1 MSMELAELLKGVNE
15 TNEQIGALLTRLNE
29 GAPSSVTIHK
39 DLASPGDATNG
50 NASIDSMVQKRI
62 MDEEELQVVRDAL
75 RKKTSRELHMLF
87 AKQSSRQDTG
97 VPLHTWLAAGGYSA
111 QERYAG
117 AGGGLQAQ
125 LDPNLQKAADT
136 TSAAA
141 LIRQDLEPILYELF
155 VRTFPLFD
163 RIPRI
168 PANGLVH
175 AYNQMT
181 SYGDAD
187 WIGELDTV
195 TDDRGTYVR
204 QFTNVGIL
212 ATRRGVSLKSQ
223 FAVLQ
228 GGAGFNPERLELQA
242 GLRAMSSRYQKTIL
256 HGNWSDPAGTLNTEV
271 GPYDDDSFDGLRKIL
286 NSASVVNVDPATNPA
301 TSGSL
306 RRAFDAAVLPITEA
320 GGTPTA
326 LFGAPAEQIT
336 FDEQQD
342 EKTRIIV
349 PNQVDIGVGVRAQE
363 VNILTGSVPFGLVK
377 GNAISNYTTSNTDG
391 SFNGGEDVRD
401 IYFLD
406 ESTISLPYL
415 GSEGPTVLDIPI
427 GISGQL
433 THLYIIFG
441 MWGLAVK
448 APTFSN
454 KIRVKTSAFD
464 T

>member
-1 MSMELAELLKGVNE
+1 MSEELLAQLQKSVGE
-15 TNEQIGALLTRLNE
+15 THEQLTAILTRLNE
-29 GAPSSVTIHK
+29 GAPSSLAIK
-39 DLASPGDATNG
+39 DLAAPGDG
-50 NASIDSMVQKRI
+50 MPGGASPMQSMIQKRI
-62 MDEEELQVVRDAL
+62 MDEEEMEVVRTAL
-75 RKKTSRELHMLF
+75 HKKSSRELHLLF
-87 AKQSSRQDTG
+87 AKQASRQDTG
-97 VPLHTWLAAGGYSA
+97 VPLHSWLQAGGYSA

-117 AGGGLQAQ
+117 AGGGLQGQ
-125 LDPNLQKAADT
+125 LDPQLQKAADT

-256 HGNWSDPAGTLNTEV
+256 HGNWTDNTGTLNNEI
-271 GPYDDDSFDGLRKIL
+271 GPFDDDSFDGLRGIE
-286 NSASVVNVDPATNPA
+286 NTAAAVNVDPATAP
-301 TSGSL
+301 TTTGSL

-342 EKTRIIV
+342 EKTRIIMGM
-349 PNQVDIGVGVRAQE
+349 NDSDQTVGVRATKVQTIAG
-363 VNILTGSVPFGLVK
+363 VLPFYGVPGGAVSSYV
-377 GNAISNYTTSNTDG
+377 AATYSNNT
-391 SFNGGEDVRD
+391 VRD
-401 IYFLD
+401 VYVLD
-406 ESTISLPYL
+406 EDSIAIPYL
-415 GSEGPTVLDIPI
+415 GASGPTVLEIPI
-427 GISGQL
+427 GVTGQL
-433 THLYIIFG
+433 THLFIVFFMG
-441 MWGLAVK
+441 GLVVH
-448 APTFSN
+448 APTWSN
-454 KIRVKTSAFD
+454 KVRVKVA
-464 T
+464 

>member
-1 MSMELAELLKGVNE
+1 MSEELLAQLQKSVNE
-15 TNEQIGALLTRLNE
+15 THEQLGAILTHLND
-29 GAPSSVTIHK
+29 GAPSSSTLHK
-39 DLASPGDATNG
+39 QLSGAGDDTGTSPMQ
-50 NASIDSMVQKRI
+50 SMIQKRI
-62 MDEEELQVVRDAL
+62 MDEEEMQVVRDAL

-87 AKQSSRQDTG
+87 AKQASRQDTG
-97 VPLHTWLAAGGYSA
+97 VPLHHWLQAGGYSA

-117 AGGGLQAQ
+117 AGGGLQGQ
-125 LDPNLQKAADT
+125 LDPQLQKAADT

-163 RIPRI
+163 RISRI

-256 HGNWSDPAGTLNTEV
+256 HGNWTDPAGTLNNEI
-271 GPYDDDSFDGLRKIL
+271 GPYDDDSFDGFRGIL
-286 NSASVVNVDPATNPA
+286 NSASAVNVDPATSS
-301 TSGSL
+301 TTTGSM
-306 RRAFDAAVLPITEA
+306 RRAFDAAILPITEA
-320 GGTPTA
+320 GGTATS
-326 LFGAPAEQIT
+326 LWGAPQEQVT

-342 EKTRIIV
+342 EKTRIIMGT
-349 PNQVDIGVGVRAQE
+349 NDSDQTVGVRATKVQTIQG
-363 VNILTGSVPFGLVK
+363 VLPFYGVPGGAVS
-377 GNAISNYTTSNTDG
+377 AYDPDTNYSAANT
-391 SFNGGEDVRD
+391 VRD
-401 IYFLD
+401 IYAID
-406 ESTISLPYL
+406 EDSIAIPYL
-415 GSEGPTVLDIPI
+415 GASGPTVLEIPI
-427 GISGQL
+427 GVTGQL
-433 THLYIIFG
+433 THLFIVFFMG
-441 MWGLAVK
+441 GLVVH
-448 APTFSN
+448 APTWGN
-454 KIRVKTSAFD
+454 KIRVKVS
-464 T
+464 

>member
-1 MSMELAELLKGVNE
+1 MPPSATDLQKSWGEL
-15 TNEQIGALLTRLNE
+15 NEQFGSFLAGLND
-29 GAPSSVTIHK
+29 GPPSSQVPMVKTL
-39 DLASPGDATNG
+39 DGVGDSAQLQQ
-50 NASIDSMVQKRI
+50 AVQKSL
-62 MDEEELQVVRDAL
+62 MDEDDMEAL
-75 RKKTSRELHMLF
+75 RDSLRTKSIRQLNMAF
-87 AKQSSRQDTG
+87 AKQASRQDTG
-97 VPLHTWLAAGGYSA
+97 VPLHRWLAAGGYSA

-117 AGGGLQAQ
+117 MGGGLQAQ
-125 LDPNLQKAADT
+125 LDPNLQKAVDT

-187 WIGELDTV
+187 WIGELDSV

-204 QFTNVGIL
+204 QITNVGIL

-256 HGNWSDPAGTLNTEV
+256 HGNWTDPAGTLNDQV

-286 NSASVVNVDPATNPA
+286 NSASAVNVDPATNPA
-301 TSGSL
+301 TTGSI
-306 RRAFDAAVLPITEA
+306 RRAIDAAVLPITEA
-320 GGTPTA
+320 GGTPSA
-326 LFGAPAEQIT
+326 IFGAPADQIT

-342 EKTRIIV
+342 DKLRIL
-349 PNQVDIGVGVRAQE
+349 QQGGAQDTTVGVRATR
-363 VNILTGSVPFGLVK
+363 ISTIAGPLPFYGVPG
-377 GNAISNYTTSNTDG
+377 GAITAYNPASTYSAAST
-391 SFNGGEDVRD
+391 VRD
-401 IYFLD
+401 LMVLD
-406 ESTISLPYL
+406 EDSLAIPYL
-415 GSEGPTVLDIPI
+415 GASGPTVLEIPI
-427 GISGQL
+427 GVTGQL
-433 THLYIIFG
+433 THLFIIFFMG
-441 MWGLAVK
+441 GLVVH
-448 APTFSN
+448 APTWNN
-454 KIRVKTSAFD
+454 KVRIKVS
-464 T
+464 